1 MTARATADVASADDT
16 AREAVRRGLDRCLQV
31 TAGAGTG
38 KTHELVGRIAGLV
51 ARGEPVTGM
60 AVITFPEKA
69 AAELRDRVRA
79 RLEAMAEHGAVPGA
93 TGNANPGPSGDPE
106 GEPDPS
112 GETGPDTVRAR
123 ARDALGALDEATI
136 CTVHAFAHRILA
148 EAPYATGV
156 TPGFEVLDE
165 VTERVEHDAWWRHTL
180 VRMHDDPD
188 LERPLVALAAA
199 CGVRARELRALADTL
214 DDRRE
219 HLEGHA
225 SGHLPTVP
233 PVETGPLAVVLR
245 PVTDRLGECGDP
257 ADRLAAH
264 LDRLRRW
271 LDELDDADD
280 EVTRLRLL
288 ATQPLTGSKNL
299 GRQEHW
305 PQGAKREILAGLEN
319 AERIRTDLLGRVLLP
334 ALQAVTAWLSR
345 AVLDAAA
352 ARTAAGRLTYHDL
365 LVLAASALRRD
376 PDLRER
382 LSSRW
387 RRILIDEF
395 QDTDP
400 LQLEIAVRLAAV
412 DPRRADGPWPDV
424 ALRPGALFVVGDPQQ
439 SIYRFRR
446 ADIGLYREALH
457 RLDADRVHLARNRR
471 SRPGILTWVNTVF
484 GALLDDDPDGL
495 QVAHRPLEAHLPA
508 EPAVPI
514 PVHRLGGPV
523 TGPAGSKPTAAQ
535 VREREAAALVAAAQR
550 IVAEGWTVRTTAED
564 PKARPDGTGGFVRPA
579 RFSDLAVLMPTRL
592 MLRPLEAAFERAGLP
607 LRVECQSLLWATP
620 EVTDLARILRAV
632 ADPGDHLA
640 LVAALRTPALGCSDR
655 ALAEYRLAGGR
666 WSIHAPPPAALDPDH
681 PVPVAL
687 RRLRDL
693 AEQVRFLT
701 VDAAVEA
708 VIREL
713 RLLQLATF
721 SSRPRDGWRRL
732 RHVAATA
739 RSFAPTAG
747 VTLRDFVDWVDA
759 QADAA
764 ARVEEAVVAEP
775 DDDAVRVFTV
785 HGAKGLEFPIVLLTG
800 LGAQARR
807 STRRAVVTAGG
818 VEVSLGRADG
828 HRIRT
833 PGFEAADA
841 AEQAAETAEEL
852 RLWYVAATRA
862 RDHLVV
868 GCHHPDP
875 ANAQTPSF
883 AARLWRLDEER
894 HLPWAATFAGD
905 TDPTDDPADAGPSTP
920 PPPATAGPLE
930 PQPGAADRDRWWA
943 SRAARLAPVT
953 RRPVLSATALG
964 RRVPRPAS
972 DPASEPAD
980 PGEAGPGPDDPD
992 RPAWRR
998 GRAGTARGRAVHA
1011 VLQTIDLIRGDGL
1024 DAAARAQAEAEAIP
1038 AEAAR
1043 IARLARSARQAPT
1056 VQAAASGTHWREV
1069 PVTATVDGVLVEGYV
1084 DLLAVAGD
1092 GSLVVIDFKTDAF
1105 AGAQPPAERLGPYRK
1120 QLAAYALALEAVT
1133 GRRVSDAVL
1142 VFARD
1147 GRPALEHRIDDLPAA
1162 RAEVRAE
1169 LAAYRGGGVGPA
1181 GLEPTTHGL

>member
-1 MTARATADVASADDT
+1 MTAPAVAGEGTADAT

-38 KTHELVGRIAGLV
+38 KTHELVTRIAGLV
-51 ARGEPVTGM
+51 ARGEPVISL
-60 AVITFPEKA
+60 AVITFTEKA

-79 RLEAMAEHGAVPGA
+79 TLEAMVEHGAVPGTTTA
-93 TGNANPGPSGDPE
+93 TAIVDPGDRVTGADPA
-106 GEPDPS
+106 DP
-112 GETGPDTVRAR
+112 GAVRAR
-123 ARDALGALDEATI
+123 ARAALGALDEATI
-136 CTVHAFAHRILA
+136 CTLHAFAHRILS

-165 VTERVEHDAWWRHTL
+165 VAERVERDRWWRHTL

-188 LERPLVALAAA
+188 LERPLVVLAAA
-199 CGVRARELRALADTL
+199 CGVRARELRELADAL
-214 DDRRE
+214 GDRRE
-219 HLEGHA
+219 HLEQHA
-225 SGHLPTVP
+225 SGPAPTVP
-233 PVETGPLAVVLR
+233 PVDAGPLVSVLS
-245 PVTDRLGECGDP
+245 PITARLSECRDP
-257 ADRLAAH
+257 ADTLGAH
-264 LDRLRRW
+264 LARLVHW
-271 LDELDDADD
+271 LDELGGADD

-288 ATQPLTGSKNL
+288 AARPVAVKNL

-305 PQGAKREILAGLEN
+305 PRGAKREILAGLED
-319 AERIRTDLLGRVLLP
+319 AERIRTELLGRVLLP
-334 ALQAVTAWLSR
+334 AAQAVTAWLSR

-352 ARTAAGRLTYHDL
+352 ARAAAGRLTYHDL
-365 LVLAASALRRD
+365 LVLAASSLRRD

-382 LSSRW
+382 LASRW

-400 LQLEIAVRLAAV
+400 LQLEIAVRLAAA
-412 DPRRADGPWPDV
+412 DPRAAAGPWPDV
-424 ALRPGALFVVGDPQQ
+424 PLRPGALFVVGDPQQ

-446 ADIGLYREALH
+446 ADIGLYREALR

-471 SRPGILTWVNTVF
+471 SRPGILAWVNAVF
-484 GALLDDDPDGL
+484 GALLADDPDGL
-495 QVAHRPLEAHLPA
+495 QVPHRTLEPHLA
-508 EPAVPI
+508 EEPTAPI

-523 TGPAGSKPTAAQ
+523 VGPSGSRASAAE
-535 VREREAAALVAAAQR
+535 VREREAAALVEAAQR
-550 IVAEGWTVRTTAED
+550 IVAEGWPVRTTAGD
-564 PKARPDGTGGFVRPA
+564 PDARPDGAGGLVRPA

-632 ADPGDHLA
+632 ADPGDQPA

-655 ALAEYRLAGGR
+655 ALAEYRLADGR
-666 WSIHAPPPAALDPDH
+666 WSVHAPPPGTLDPGH

-687 RRLRDL
+687 RRLRGL
-693 AEQVRFLT
+693 AERVRFLT
-701 VDAAVEA
+701 VDEAVETA
-708 VIREL
+708 IREL
-713 RLLQLATF
+713 RLPQLATF

-732 RHVAATA
+732 RHVSATA
-739 RSFAPTAG
+739 RSFAPASG
-747 VTLRDFVDWVDA
+747 VTLRDFVDWIDT

-764 ARVEEAVVAEP
+764 ARVDEAVVAEP

-800 LGAQARR
+800 LGAQPRPG
-807 STRRAVVTAGG
+807 TRRAVVTAGG

-841 AEQAAETAEEL
+841 TEQAAEVAEEL

-868 GCHHPDP
+868 GCHHPDRG
-875 ANAQTPSF
+875 ANAKHPPF
-883 AARLWRLDEER
+883 AARLWHLDDGGR
-894 HLPWAATFAGD
+894 LPWVSTFAGED
-905 TDPTDDPADAGPSTP
+905 DPTTNPVGTAPSP
-920 PPPATAGPLE
+920 PPTVATDPLE
-930 PQPGAADRDRWWA
+930 PQPGAADRDQWWA

-953 RRPVLSATALG
+953 ARPVLSATALG
-964 RRVPRPAS
+964 LRIPRSSPATGPES
-972 DPASEPAD
+972 AGPEPA
-980 PGEAGPGPDDPD
+980 DPD

-1011 VLQTIDLIRGDGL
+1011 VLQTVDLLRGDGVA
-1024 DAAARAQAEAEAIP
+1024 AAARAQAEAEAIP
-1038 AEAAR
+1038 AEATR
-1043 IARLARSARQAPT
+1043 IARLAHSARRAPA

-1069 PVTATVDGVLVEGYV
+1069 PVTVTIDGVLVEGYV

-1092 GSLVVIDFKTDAF
+1092 GSLVVIDFKTDALDR
-1105 AGAQPPAERLGPYRK
+1105 AQPPPDRLGPYRT
-1120 QLAAYALALEAVT
+1120 QLAAYALALQAVT

-1147 GRPALEHRIDDLPAA
+1147 GRPALEHRIEDLPLAM
-1162 RAEVRAE
+1162 AEVRAQ
-1169 LAAYRGGGVGPA
+1169 LAVHRGGGVGPA